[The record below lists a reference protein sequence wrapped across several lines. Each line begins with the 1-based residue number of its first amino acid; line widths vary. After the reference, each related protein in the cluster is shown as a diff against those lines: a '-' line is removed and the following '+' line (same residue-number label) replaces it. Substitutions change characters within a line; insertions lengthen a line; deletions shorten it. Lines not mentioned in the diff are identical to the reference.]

1 MNDVQLA
8 NELRAV
14 NGQAL
19 AGQTQQQQAGPYR
32 EDAVSVYRVAL
43 EESRIAFAE
52 LMAQPE
58 KIRRNVGA
66 MLGFAGV
73 AVSIFGF
80 ARGRPDSL
88 WGWIWQ
94 IGALVGLLGLVA
106 CAAYVT
112 WPWKLTPSMKAD
124 KIIAWGDDGDT
135 EAETVRNVALAIEA
149 SYQKN
154 KTIINRLFKA
164 QLDAACFFGFAVLM
178 LAIRLLGA

>member
-19 AGQTQQQQAGPYR
+19 AEQAQQQKPGRYPD
-32 EDAVSVYRVAL
+32 DALPVYRIAL

-58 KIRRNVGA
+58 KIRRNVGT

-88 WGWIWQ
+88 LGWIWQ
-94 IGALVGLLGLVA
+94 IGALAGLLGLVA

-112 WPWKLTPSMKAD
+112 WPWKLIPSMEAD
-124 KIIAWGDDGDT
+124 KIIAWGDGGDT
-135 EAETVRNVALAIEA
+135 EADTVRNVALAIEA
-149 SYQKN
+149 NYQKN
-154 KTIINRLFKA
+154 KTIIDRLFKA
-164 QLDAACFFGFAVLM
+164 QLDAACFFGLAVLM
-178 LAIRLLGA
+178 LAITMLGA